1 MRIYMKVAYMSIHR
15 NKLMAGGALLLL
27 LAAGVFGLFQ
37 KLDMSIMFLAMAMA
51 AVMLAI
57 LGYNHTTNQR
67 IFAGEKVIKADVAR
81 LADKVNAVSRLQETA
96 FLESGKR
103 QLVLLEESKNARDS
117 HEKSLGLLFR
127 EVRYISSILS
137 GAEPVLSQQDEK
149 RLTTC
154 LLALN
159 VAKRDLET
167 AINRLAMPVK
177 VDD

>member
-1 MRIYMKVAYMSIHR
+1 MSIYR
-15 NKLMAGGALLLL
+15 NKFMAGGALLML
-27 LAAGVFGLFQ
+27 LAAGVFGIFQ
-37 KLDMSIMFLAMAMA
+37 NLDMSIMFLAIALG
-51 AVMLAI
+51 AVLLAI

-67 IFAGEKVIKADVAR
+67 VSAGEKVLRADMAR
-81 LADKVNAVSRLQETA
+81 LAEKMDAISRLQEHS
-96 FLESGKR
+96 FLESGNQQR
-103 QLVLLEESKNARDS
+103 VLVQETKNARDS

-127 EVRYISSILS
+127 EVRYTTSILS

-167 AINRLAMPVK
+167 AINRLAVRVK